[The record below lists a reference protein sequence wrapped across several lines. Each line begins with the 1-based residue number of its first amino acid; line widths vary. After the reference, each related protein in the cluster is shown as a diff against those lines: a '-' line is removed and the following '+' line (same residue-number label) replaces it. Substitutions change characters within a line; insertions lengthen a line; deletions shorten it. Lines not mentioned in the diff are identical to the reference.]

1 MGESHQAS
9 KSPRTGTFLLIIN
22 YYSDHLNGDAR
33 VDIFLTLGLIW
44 NLSKQSRVNLQLNYD
59 LLVMGLLANQSVL
72 VRKTVSKPLQEGLWL
87 LPAQKT
93 DS

>member
-22 YYSDHLNGDAR
+22 YYSDHLDGDAR

-59 LLVMGLLANQSVL
+59 LLVVGLLANQSVL
-72 VRKTVSKPLQEGLWL
+72 VRKIVSKPLQEGLWL
-87 LPAQKT
+87 LPTQKT

>member
-9 KSPRTGTFLLIIN
+9 KSPGTGTFLLIIN

-33 VDIFLTLGLIW
+33 VDILLTLGLIW
-44 NLSKQSRVNLQLNYD
+44 NFSKQSRVNLQLNYD

-72 VRKTVSKPLQEGLWL
+72 VRIAVSKPLQEWLWL

-93 DS
+93 NS